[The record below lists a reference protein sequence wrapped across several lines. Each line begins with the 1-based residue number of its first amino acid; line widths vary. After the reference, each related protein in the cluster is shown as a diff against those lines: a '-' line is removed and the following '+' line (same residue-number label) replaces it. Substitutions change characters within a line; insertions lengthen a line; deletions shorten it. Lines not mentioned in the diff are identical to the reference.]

1 MTRFSLG
8 KKKIKPADGGGLL
21 VRTTQDPT
29 LANFTWLSFYVSP
42 WSVHKNRA
50 KLPNERNLGPPSGG
64 INRRRLRWWRG
75 CAPRNHRQTC
85 RGSGIGD
92 ARGSVGSP
100 GKMGKMVERDLQIM
114 GFPNLFDFFLGK
126 LIKRQRWNLIA
137 LDMMIPLRLKKT
149 FDIGIQSSNLG
160 ICGESR

>member
-114 GFPNLFDFFLGK
+114 GFPNLFDFFFGK
-126 LIKRQRWNLIA
+126 THQTTKMEFDSLRYDDTTEIEENLWYW
-137 LDMMIPLRLKKT
+137 DPVVKLRDLRR
-149 FDIGIQSSNLG
+149 I
-160 ICGESR
+160 